1 MQVKEAH
8 DRFANIEIDYLLQRI
23 ERFDGVAILATN
35 RKNDI
40 DPAFLR
46 RMRFVVEFLA
56 PRPAERLAL
65 WRRALLPNAPSGDVI
80 LDDIDWSYLAER
92 LQLTGADIK
101 SAALAAAFL
110 ARAEGERIGMRHVL
124 AAAQRE
130 LTKHGATMRVRLQEA
145 R

>member
-1 MQVKEAH
+1 MTSTGGIS
-8 DRFANIEIDYLLQRI
+8 R
-23 ERFDGVAILATN
+23 
-35 RKNDI
+35 
-40 DPAFLR
+40 
-46 RMRFVVEFLA
+46 
-56 PRPAERLAL
+56 
-65 WRRALLPNAPSGDVI
+65 SG
-80 LDDIDWSYLAER
+80 

-130 LTKHGATMRVRLQEA
+130 LTKHGATMRVAVQEA